1 MNQNPIPTHIRRMAV
16 LVVFIALSFSV
27 LGSPAASTAIAQE
40 PTPTDDVSGQNGT
53 VNLAVTN
60 IGIFSPDTDLDPK
73 IYANDDVKVYIYV
86 YNLGDTASGSF
97 TVNIYLDSV
106 PPVNPEDCNNIGR
119 DYYYNSTGLG
129 GGSFETLQITIPAG
143 NLIAGQ
149 YSITAYADSGCVI
162 GEDDET
168 DNIATQEFTVHP
180 QTISAPDHDSVGS
193 PRVIASL
200 PYTDTVDVRGAT
212 RHASDPTGMTCTTLN
227 GTRVVDAGLA
237 SVWYQYTAASDTT
250 LFVDTF
256 GSNYDTYLAAWQG
269 GMPGVGTL
277 IGCNEDSGG
286 VHQSALPVPVTN
298 GTTYYFLVAQ
308 FSNDI
313 TNVEVEGASLDG
325 KSSTDVEA
333 QAGGG
338 LSFQVREGA
347 DIDVTIGGNLM
358 GSYTVP
364 PGEEKREY
372 YNVSDGPVVVESI
385 NDMDIVS
392 AIRLQSFANNTLH
405 SFVETMGVPSGLL
418 SHKYFFPTY
427 NNTWGPLNSQV
438 RFGNLDADPT
448 TIRVTIG
455 GVNVWEDEVPGLDER
470 RLYFPVSGGPVVI
483 ESLDVSKK
491 IVAAIRLQS
500 FANNTL
506 YSFSET
512 MGIPA
517 EQMSDV
523 YYFPTYN
530 NTWGP
535 LNSQLRFGNLDAS
548 STTIRVTI
556 GGVNVWEDVVPGLEE
571 RRLTFDVS
579 GGPVKVES
587 LDPSKK
593 IVSAIR
599 LQSFANN
606 TLHSFVET
614 MGVPDGLLSYKYY
627 FPTYN
632 NTWGPLN
639 SQVRFGNLDADPTTI
654 RVTIG
659 GVNVWEDEV
668 PGLEERRLYFDVS
681 GGPVVIESLD
691 VSKKIVAAI
700 RLQSFANNTL
710 YSFSETM
717 GIPAEQMSDVYYF
730 PTYNNTWGPLNS
742 QLRFGVP

>member
-269 GMPGVGTL
+269 GIPGVGTL

-286 VHQSALPVPVTN
+286 VHQSALSVPVTN

-333 QAGGG
+333 QAGGM
-338 LSFQVREGA
+338 LNFRVREGA
-347 DIDVTIGGNLM
+347 QVDVTIAGVNKGSYPMINNSTNFQSYATAAGPVKVTGSGYSIVMTERVLFSYGGGLESYYEMMGLPVAQLSTEYWYPYNTNAGVNTQIRFANAGNSTAIVEVWIAGNLV
-358 GSYTVP
+358 GT
-364 PGEEKREY
+364 
-372 YNVSDGPVVVESI
+372 YNVSPNSLGAANFYDVV
-385 NDMDIVS
+385 
-392 AIRLQSFANNTLH
+392 
-405 SFVETMGVPSGLL
+405 
-418 SHKYFFPTY
+418 
-427 NNTWGPLNSQV
+427 
-438 RFGNLDADPT
+438 
-448 TIRVTIG
+448 
-455 GVNVWEDEVPGLDER
+455 
-470 RLYFPVSGGPVVI
+470 GGPVQVKSTNGVPI
-483 ESLDVSKK
+483 ISTQRFILTSNGV
-491 IVAAIRLQS
+491 LP
-500 FANNTL
+500 T
-506 YSFSET
+506 SFSET
-512 MGIPA
+512 LGMPLEQLSTEYWIP
-517 EQMSDV
+517 
-523 YYFPTYN
+523 FYN
-530 NTWGP
+530 NLST
-535 LNSQLRFGNLDAS
+535 NSQLRFS
-548 STTIRVTI
+548 
-556 GGVNVWEDVVPGLEE
+556 
-571 RRLTFDVS
+571 
-579 GGPVKVES
+579 
-587 LDPSKK
+587 
-593 IVSAIR
+593 
-599 LQSFANN
+599 
-606 TLHSFVET
+606 
-614 MGVPDGLLSYKYY
+614 
-627 FPTYN
+627 
-632 NTWGPLN
+632 
-639 SQVRFGNLDADPTTI
+639 
-654 RVTIG
+654 
-659 GVNVWEDEV
+659 
-668 PGLEERRLYFDVS
+668 
-681 GGPVVIESLD
+681 
-691 VSKKIVAAI
+691 
-700 RLQSFANNTL
+700 
-710 YSFSETM
+710 
-717 GIPAEQMSDVYYF
+717 IP
-730 PTYNNTWGPLNS
+730 
-742 QLRFGVP
+742 